1 MFVYNLTSMLLIFNK
16 KKYKSWTVHMTMNP
30 LGILSW
36 TILIETM
43 PHSLVPN

>member
-1 MFVYNLTSMLLIFNK
+1 
-16 KKYKSWTVHMTMNP
+16 MTMNP